1 MTLSPLEL
9 EQYKRQLLIDGFE
22 IESQSKLKAS
32 KVLVAGIGGLGGT
45 VAIYLAAAG
54 IGKLTFIHEGDLT
67 HSNLNRQI
75 LMTADWVGKSRVVK
89 AKETIENFNPNV
101 EVEILDEAIEIERL
115 KGLLTDVDIIIDCRH
130 NFPERRILNRAAIET
145 NTPMIEAAMNNL
157 EGYLFNIIPGKTP
170 CLECMYPEDPGWDP
184 YGFPVLGAVSGTLG
198 CLSAMEA
205 IKLLTGFEEPLLN
218 QLLYFDLGNMRFQ
231 KYETHKVEDCKLCQ
245 SIS

>member
-1 MTLSPLEL
+1 MILSPLEL

-22 IESQSKLKAS
+22 IESQSKLKAA

-54 IGKLTFIHEGDLT
+54 IGKLIFIHEGDLT
-67 HSNLNRQI
+67 HSDLNRQI
-75 LMTADWVGKSRVVK
+75 LMTANWAGKSRVVK
-89 AKETIENFNPNV
+89 AKETIESFNPNV
-101 EVEILDEAIEIERL
+101 EIEILDEAIEIERL

-130 NFPERRILNRAAIET
+130 NFPERRILNKAAIET

-170 CLECMYPEDPGWDP
+170 CLECMYPEDPEWDP
-184 YGFPVLGAVSGTLG
+184 YGFPVLGAVSGTLC

-231 KYETHKVEDCKLCQ
+231 KYETHKAEDCKLCQ